1 MKKIFTGRLVYFL
14 LILLFIFLNA
24 CSGNSSQVEAT
35 PTPIPTPIIPTK
47 PTYQVQRGDIEQ
59 VLNFTGRIVPITEEE
74 LFFGV
79 GGRVDEVFVQ
89 QGEQVEAGQ
98 LLAVLETGNREF
110 DLKRAQIGLEIAQ
123 MRLEMA
129 KINTPKFSKT
139 YSYTIGMQEKDVELA
154 QLGLDELEKAV
165 ADARIVAP
173 INGTIR
179 SLNIRDGDVAE
190 AFEPVL
196 VVANVEELEVNAD
209 VGGDTLTKLQE
220 GMPVTLTPVVLEGEV
235 LEGTIR
241 QLPYPYGSGSKG
253 SADQTVRIE
262 TVKRLADAGYELGD
276 LVEVLALL
284 EKRVDILWL
293 PPQAVR
299 TFEGRKFV
307 VVKDDQGQQ
316 RRVDV
321 RLGLQSEDRVE
332 ILEGVEEGQVILA
345 P

>member
-1 MKKIFTGRLVYFL
+1 MKKLFVSRLTYCLFIIV
-14 LILLFIFLNA
+14 FIFLNA

-89 QGEQVEAGQ
+89 QGEKVEAGQ

-110 DLKRAQIGLEIAQ
+110 DLKRAQIGLEMAQ
-123 MRLEMA
+123 MQLEMA
-129 KINTPKFSKT
+129 KITTPKSSKT

-154 QLGLDELEKAV
+154 QLSLDELEKAV

-190 AFEPVL
+190 AFKPVM

-235 LEGTIR
+235 LEGIIR
-241 QLPYPYGSGSKG
+241 QLPYPYGSGTKG

-262 TVKRLADAGYELGD
+262 TAKKLADAGYELGD
-276 LVEVLALL
+276 LVEVLAIL
-284 EKRVDILWL
+284 EKRLDILWL

-307 VVKDDQGQQ
+307 VVKDDQGQ

-332 ILEGVEEGQVILA
+332 ILEGVDEGQVILA